1 MPGSSLFASLGRGR
15 AERPG
20 RLPTRLGPIHAD
32 SVSVSAASGA
42 TAPRAYIP
50 VIDCQNTTK
59 RNNNDPAA
67 KVKQIPRF
75 FRPYFSRSRAD
86 PRYAGQRA
94 GSVSDRSKPASHG
107 INGKNAVDSS
117 PMRAGARTFV
127 DGHLRPGGPARV

>member
-67 KVKQIPRF
+67 KVKQIPRHF
-75 FRPYFSRSRAD
+75 PIFRPYFGRSLAG
-86 PRYAGQRA
+86 PRFGWQRA
-94 GSVSDRSKPASHG
+94 GSVSDRSEPAPTYD
-107 INGKNAVDSS
+107 KW
-117 PMRAGARTFV
+117 
-127 DGHLRPGGPARV
+127 